1 MSGAVAA
8 GCRGGEGDPGCPR
21 GTAAS
26 GADARPKRSGGHL
39 PGARQPQEAR
49 EVALAREPLTRGASV
64 IPDDKS
70 PCEGTKHRVASDSEP
85 RHAGG
90 L

>member
-8 GCRGGEGDPGCPR
+8 GCRPRGEGDLGCPR

-26 GADARPKRSGGHL
+26 GAEARPERNRGRLGL
-39 PGARQPQEAR
+39 RQPREAR
-49 EVALAREPLTRGASV
+49 EVALAREPLTGGASV

-70 PCEGTKHRVASDSEP
+70 PCEGAKHR
-85 RHAGG
+85 AGE
-90 L
+90 